1 MVLRFV
7 AFFLVLAVVVGGTH
21 LYLYRRLVRDV
32 FEDHRFRRA
41 GAVVLALLGLMM
53 VSAPVML
60 RVAPGPATDMLLFS
74 AYCWMGLWFLT
85 FWVLLVPEVARGVT
99 ALVRRFRPAAV
110 PEGSA
115 GVATASA
122 SPSATA
128 SQELALGG
136 SPPDQT
142 DIDPGRRLFLSRTLA
157 GGAVIASGG
166 LGGYGVWR
174 AYAPPVVSEV
184 PIRLRGLPRAL
195 DGFSIVQLTDIHVGN
210 LIERRFMD
218 ELVARAN
225 ALRPDLV
232 AITGDLVDGSVP
244 HLGPAVAALADLKAR
259 YGRWFITGNHEY
271 YSGDEAWVGFL
282 ESIGIPTLRNRHV
295 QIGDAGGSFD
305 LIGVDDWS
313 LRGSPRGYD
322 LDQAIAGRDPERA
335 GVLLAHQPANFRAA
349 TEKGIGLQLSGHTH
363 GGQLFPFTLLVGIQ
377 WEHRAGLYQ
386 HGDSSI
392 YVSRGCGF
400 WGPPMR
406 VGAPPEIVKVVL
418 TSA

>member
-1 MVLRFV
+1 MVLRLLG
-7 AFFLVLAVVVGGTH
+7 FFAVLTVIVGGTH
-21 LYLYRRLVRDV
+21 LFLYRRLVRDV
-32 FEDHRFRRA
+32 FHDRRRRRL
-41 GAVVLALLGLMM
+41 GAVVLALLALVML
-53 VSAPVML
+53 SAPVML
-60 RVAPGPATDMLLFS
+60 RVAPGPATDVLLYAS
-74 AYCWMGLWFLT
+74 YTWMGLWFLT
-85 FWVLLVPEVARGVT
+85 FWILLVPEIARGVS
-99 ALVRRFRPAAV
+99 ALVRRLRPGSDFADEV
-110 PEGSA
+110 P
-115 GVATASA
+115 
-122 SPSATA
+122 PSAA
-128 SQELALGG
+128 A
-136 SPPDQT
+136 PRDDVDT
-142 DIDPGRRLFLSRTLA
+142 DRRLFLSRTVA
-157 GGAVIASGG
+157 GGAMLAAGG
-166 LGGYGVWR
+166 LGTYGLWR

-210 LIERRFMD
+210 LIERTFMD
-218 ELVARAN
+218 ELVGRAN

-232 AITGDLVDGSVP
+232 AITGDLVDGPVP
-244 HLGPAVAALADLKAR
+244 HLGQAVAALGNLKAR

-271 YSGDEAWVGFL
+271 YSGDEAWVAFL

-295 QIGDAGGSFD
+295 QIGDAGASFD

-313 LRGSPRGYD
+313 LRGGPRGYD
-322 LDQAIAGRDPERA
+322 LEKAVAGRDPERA

-386 HGDSSI
+386 HDDASI

-406 VGAPPEIVKVVL
+406 VGAPPEIVKIVL